1 MTQFLKERW
10 YYVAAAAVLVI
21 IFALI
26 GHYLKKRKE
35 KRTQYQKLLKDQ
47 ALSEALKNS
56 RSRKNVFSENSQAMP
71 MELEQ
76 KTRKKEATTGGR
88 IVIQLSVLGA
98 KLQNYMLNPEDH
110 ILLGNQEGMNDI
122 VLPAEDMA
130 PQQCEIFLYHEEVY
144 VRNLTPGHM
153 VILQRKKQKTAVV
166 DKAVRLLTG
175 DQMRIGTCHVQVFL
189 MDYKGQLM

>member
-1 MTQFLKERW
+1 MIQFLKERW
-10 YYVAAAAVLVI
+10 YYVAAAAVL
-21 IFALI
+21 LI
-26 GHYLKKRKE
+26 LFVLISHYLKKWKE
-35 KRTQYQKLLKDQ
+35 KRTQYRTLLKDQ
-47 ALSEALKNS
+47 ALNEALKNS
-56 RSRKNVFSENSQAMP
+56 RSRKNVFSENGQAMP

-76 KTRKKEATTGGR
+76 KTKKKETMMGSRT
-88 IVIQLSVLGA
+88 VIQLSVMGA
-98 KLQNYMLNPEDH
+98 KQQNYMLNPEDH

-122 VLPAEDMA
+122 VLPGEDMA
-130 PQQCEIFLYHEEVY
+130 PQQCEIFLYHEQVY
-144 VRNLTPGHM
+144 VRNLNPDYM